1 MKQIINAKV
10 GVRFVCLA
18 MTKNLAS
25 NILKKKQPLK
35 LAIFANYVYKDLKT
49 VAEFDET
56 IIFLWNNNMVYK
68 GRDYSEGTQWQVS
81 LDEIIEFR
89 FNRKFSF

>member
-1 MKQIINAKV
+1 MLSYDEKFSIEY
-10 GVRFVCLA
+10 LE
-18 MTKNLAS
+18 
-25 NILKKKQPLK
+25 KKKQPLK

-56 IIFLWNNNMVYK
+56 IIFLCNNNMVYK

-89 FNRKFSF
+89 FNRKFSL